1 MDASMTALAPLR
13 RRPLRAVLPDV
24 LKFDIKTYPSEML
37 PMIADKPD
45 YDPGQAGCDPWGL

>member
-13 RRPLRAVLPDV
+13 RRPLRAVL
-24 LKFDIKTYPSEML
+24 LLGLNFDIKTYPLEML

-45 YDPGQAGCDPWGL
+45 YDPGQAGCDLWGL